1 MLGLLRRLRS
11 KTSTPALARCAWAAL
26 LIIHAPALIL
36 AWLLFVDGGTESIR
50 LSSFLGLNLATL
62 FFVLK
67 IRGVRLLELQTDRRS
82 LLAIAVA
89 VGLMH
94 AHAVGARLQYVAV
107 PQDVSVAAGVLF
119 ATGFAR
125 LQRVLGTLVSRGR
138 VAAKT
143 TRLRAQPVQ
152 CYQRRP
158 RWLPYTARLC
168 TPRAPPLSSTPR

>member
-1 MLGLLRRLRS
+1 MLGLLRRLWS
-11 KTSTPALARCAWAAL
+11 NTSTQALARCVWAVL
-26 LIIHAPALIL
+26 LIIHAPALL
-36 AWLLFVDGGTESIR
+36 VAWLLFVDGGTESIR

-94 AHAVGARLQYVAV
+94 AQAVGARLQYVAV

-119 ATGFAR
+119 ITGLARVQRALETLKSGGRAT
-125 LQRVLGTLVSRGR
+125 
-138 VAAKT
+138 AKT
-143 TRLRAQPVQ
+143 GRLPAQTVQ
-152 CYQRRP
+152 CHQRQP
-158 RWLPYTARLC
+158 RRLPYAVRLC

>member
-1 MLGLLRRLRS
+1 MPGLLRRLRS
-11 KTSTPALARCAWAAL
+11 KPNTPALARCAWAAL
-26 LIIHAPALIL
+26 LIIHAPALVV
-36 AWLLFVDGGTESIR
+36 AWLLFLDGGTESIR

-94 AHAVGARLQYVAV
+94 AQAVGARLQYVAV

-119 ATGFAR
+119 ITGLAR
-125 LQRVLGTLVSRGR
+125 VQRALETLTSGGR

-143 TRLRAQPVQ
+143 TRLRAQTVQ
-152 CYQRRP
+152 YYQRRP

-168 TPRAPPLSSTPR
+168 TPRAPPFSSTLR